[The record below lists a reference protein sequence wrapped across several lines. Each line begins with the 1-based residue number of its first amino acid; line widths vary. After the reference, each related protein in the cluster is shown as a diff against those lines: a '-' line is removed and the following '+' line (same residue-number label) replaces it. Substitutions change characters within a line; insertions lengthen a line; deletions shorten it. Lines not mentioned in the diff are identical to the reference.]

1 MRKFEVCFQKKQQQQ
16 LRSLLLFGSND
27 FRIILSAN
35 WTDTGFHYEIA
46 NGWDDVGRNRQ
57 HASLG

>member
-1 MRKFEVCFQKKQQQQ
+1 MRKFEDCFQKKQQQQ

-35 WTDTGFHYEIA
+35 WTDTEFHYEIT
-46 NGWDDVGRNRQ
+46 NGWDDVGETN
-57 HASLG
+57 HT